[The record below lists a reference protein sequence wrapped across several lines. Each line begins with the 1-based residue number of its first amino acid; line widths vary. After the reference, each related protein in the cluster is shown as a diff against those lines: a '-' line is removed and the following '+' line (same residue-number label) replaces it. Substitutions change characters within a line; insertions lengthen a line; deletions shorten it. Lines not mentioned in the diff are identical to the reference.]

1 LSEFTTP
8 MRDLIA
14 GFADDPS
21 QGSYLVC
28 SARPRMVGGKPS
40 KNPRYLQVRPDL
52 ADPDATAAALTA
64 ARLGRGLAMTDPV
77 PMAVDVVAAGR
88 RNNPPEPGAPALCAF
103 SPLHYL
109 ELPELLM
116 EFISSMT
123 GKSPSTTGA
132 GSEGAMTK
140 APFNA
145 LPTTYDLNA
154 AFLSFALSGYDGW
167 LSAAGYVGP
176 QVRVDHDVSLLVPEV
191 FARMT
196 SEERCAQWLLEHGYL
211 ERVPDLQ
218 FEDRLVPA
226 SRLGYRITESFAT
239 TFLGRIFMHPDVIFS
254 EAMLR
259 PETQDLQVFI
269 DSVDVMVSTHQR
281 VAASYLADGTITS
294 ACPPVRALLQ
304 IMASGTSQE
313 GYTLTDERFRA
324 LFTRQSVLDSD
335 WYAARLDAL
344 QAQRVASAEA
354 GIAEIEHFIEAD
366 ADTAAAQRL
375 SLSERLAA
383 VRAARDHASTGAA
396 RQALIGSLGRQP
408 SFR

>member
-1 LSEFTTP
+1 
-8 MRDLIA
+8 
-14 GFADDPS
+14 
-21 QGSYLVC
+21 
-28 SARPRMVGGKPS
+28 
-40 KNPRYLQVRPDL
+40 
-52 ADPDATAAALTA
+52 
-64 ARLGRGLAMTDPV
+64 
-77 PMAVDVVAAGR
+77 
-88 RNNPPEPGAPALCAF
+88 
-103 SPLHYL
+103 
-109 ELPELLM
+109 
-116 EFISSMT
+116 
-123 GKSPSTTGA
+123 
-132 GSEGAMTK
+132 
-140 APFNA
+140 
-145 LPTTYDLNA
+145 
-154 AFLSFALSGYDGW
+154 
-167 LSAAGYVGP
+167 
-176 QVRVDHDVSLLVPEV
+176 
-191 FARMT
+191 
-196 SEERCAQWLLEHGYL
+196 
-211 ERVPDLQ
+211 
-218 FEDRLVPA
+218 
-226 SRLGYRITESFAT
+226 
-239 TFLGRIFMHPDVIFS
+239 
-254 EAMLR
+254 MLR